1 MPKVFEAL
9 SRAQSELG
17 ERQAAPERQDAASP
31 GRGDQVFP
39 TERISGTGVT
49 GVSASDETVAEFAPV
64 GTAREPRV
72 EQSHVS
78 GTDVATMVSR
88 IHTAG
93 TGLCPHCDAY
103 ADSQLPPAFLRWS
116 YRVTRRPMHLCR
128 TCGNR
133 YHTPKSS
140 RSKQGAHMP
149 AFLVPAGGRSFQ
161 DLVRDMARDERDWHH
176 SEDLKR
182 SR

>member
-1 MPKVFEAL
+1 MPET
-9 SRAQSELG
+9 
-17 ERQAAPERQDAASP
+17 QDAPSP
-31 GRGDQVFP
+31 GPGDQAFP
-39 TERISGTGVT
+39 AERVASTGITGV
-49 GVSASDETVAEFAPV
+49 GASDDTVAEFATLV
-64 GTAREPRV
+64 TAREPRV
-72 EQSHVS
+72 EQSHLS
-78 GTDVATMVSR
+78 SPDVATMVSR
-88 IHTAG
+88 VHAAG

-103 ADSQLPPAFLRWS
+103 ADPQLPPAFLRWS

-161 DLVRDMARDERDWHH
+161 DLVRDMARDERELHH